1 METDSVGLEA
11 TQEGNIGWGFLIRIY
26 SYIFFLSGC
35 DLRSCFFQW
44 TGLFQTQDMLS
55 THKGHDPILRQVA
68 ANQAEVPELNL
79 PNVTSL

>member
-44 TGLFQTQDMLS
+44 TGLFQIQDMLS